1 MQCHLERFIR
11 EWRRKEAFSSNNSEK
26 LLRRH
31 FQRGLEAAAAVR
43 TEKARA
49 KEENSTLALKL
60 PFSANKTRID
70 TATAL
75 KFKCWAGA
83 GAGVSGRALESLMK

>member
-11 EWRRKEAFSSNNSEK
+11 ERRRKEAFSSNNSEK

-31 FQRGLEAAAAVR
+31 FQRGLEAAAAAAVR

-75 KFKCWAGA
+75 KFKIG
-83 GAGVSGRALESLMK
+83 